1 MEIQLVSNPLTARG
15 AEEPGICR
23 PVGEA
28 VQDVGEA
35 DLGETEVA
43 VPRLLLHTELD
54 VAPLQG
60 QKWDV
65 EINQTGAN
73 HGALV

>member
-1 MEIQLVSNPLTARG
+1 MNIQLASNPLTARG

-28 VQDVGEA
+28 VQDVGQA
-35 DLGETEVA
+35 GLGETEVA

-54 VAPLQG
+54 VTSLQG
-60 QKWDV
+60 QKGDV
-65 EINQTGAN
+65 DINQF
-73 HGALV
+73 